1 MSEEFRWTE
10 LYGICGVYQLQCG
23 FTNRRYIGSST
34 DIGCRI
40 SKHLYLLRRIRHSN
54 KDLQAVYGK
63 FGEDNLMARVLVECG
78 EAQLL
83 EEERRLIEELGPE
96 MNRVFPESSGF
107 GSSARNA
114 KRYLVTD
121 PSGRQFEVVNLERFC
136 RENGLGTTG
145 LHKVANGKA
154 KQYKGWLCEHCQE
167 QNASDHSR
175 Q

>member
-1 MSEEFRWTE
+1 MREKPCRRSFDGPSCTE
-10 LYGICGVYQLQCG
+10 SAESI
-23 FTNRRYIGSST
+23 SS
-34 DIGCRI
+34 
-40 SKHLYLLRRIRHSN
+40 N
-54 KDLQAVYGK
+54 
-63 FGEDNLMARVLVECG
+63 
-78 EAQLL
+78 
-83 EEERRLIEELGPE
+83 
-96 MNRVFPESSGF
+96 
-107 GSSARNA
+107 SARNA

-175 Q
+175 K